1 MTSFIHKYIENPKF
15 LKWIFNT
22 NPAIDIYGEQY
33 LLEQPEMKTRI
44 PELKDRIIELR
55 FSNDMNC
62 LSEKTELRT
71 RFVRKI
77 NNNFK
82 QTKIRVVFHCAMKY
96 AAIALILF
104 GIWGLVVY
112 TIMGKE
118 TVFYEFVKQA
128 IQVYSITQRPLL
140 ITSNCKNANHIKTN
154 STVEYS
160 KSEVVVLNIDSF
172 LQTTNVA
179 TNPLVIPYGNQSRVV
194 SSDNKVVWLNSG
206 NQLKNPTLF
215 IDKIQEILSIG
226 ESFFEV
232 AKNQETPFIG
242 NTSIIDIL
250 VLGTNFK
257 ISTYRDDKLIQTVLK
272 EGGKTFQQQET
283 DIFGNDFLIKQNQMG
298 SFNKISYNK
307 KIYEVVTDYY
317 TFWTKDLIG
326 IDEIGFIRLMK
337 KLVQLYTTSFNF
349 SDTNKAT
356 MVINGK
362 INIKANRKEV
372 MEYLEKVSLSK
383 FEQINK
389 ILYNML

>member
-1 MTSFIHKYIENPKF
+1 M
-15 LKWIFNT
+15 
-22 NPAIDIYGEQY
+22 
-33 LLEQPEMKTRI
+33 
-44 PELKDRIIELR
+44 
-55 FSNDMNC
+55 
-62 LSEKTELRT
+62 
-71 RFVRKI
+71 
-77 NNNFK
+77 
-82 QTKIRVVFHCAMKY
+82 
-96 AAIALILF
+96 
-104 GIWGLVVY
+104 
-112 TIMGKE
+112 
-118 TVFYEFVKQA
+118 
-128 IQVYSITQRPLL
+128 
-140 ITSNCKNANHIKTN
+140 
-154 STVEYS
+154 
-160 KSEVVVLNIDSF
+160 
-172 LQTTNVA
+172 
-179 TNPLVIPYGNQSRVV
+179 VIPYGNQSRVV

-215 IDKIQEILSIG
+215 IDKIQKILSIG

-257 ISTYRDDKLIQTVLK
+257 VSTYRDDKLIQTVLK